1 MLYQTALVGSVIFCL
16 LALPSLD
23 DLTVGLA
30 DLAMM
35 ILLGVLMTVGH
46 FLFTAAYRDAP
57 ASLLA
62 PVNYL
67 HLFWAGGLGWLAF
80 GHLPDAWSLAG
91 MALVCASGVAVAVR
105 AYAARPAAEG

>member
-1 MLYQTALVGSVIFCL
+1 
-16 LALPSLD
+16 
-23 DLTVGLA
+23 
-30 DLAMM
+30 MM

-46 FLFTAAYRDAP
+46 FLFTAAYREAP

-67 HLFWAGGLGWLAF
+67 HLFWAGGLGWLVF
-80 GHLPDAWSLAG
+80 GHLPDGWSLAG

-105 AYAARPAAEG
+105 AYAAKPAAEG

>member
-1 MLYQTALVGSVIFCL
+1 
-16 LALPSLD
+16 
-23 DLTVGLA
+23 
-30 DLAMM
+30 MM

-46 FLFTAAYRDAP
+46 FLFTAAYREAP

-67 HLFWAGGLGWLAF
+67 HLFWAGGLGWLIF
-80 GHLPDAWSLAG
+80 GHLPDGWSLAG

-105 AYAARPAAEG
+105 AYAAKPPPRADQAVESSSSRKRRSSAGSMWTTCRSSG